1 MIDDKLLRETA
12 DRQAIAELIYRYC
25 RSVDRIDPELGYTI
39 WHDNSYADY
48 GENIYQGTGPGVIDH
63 ICAQHKHALDHSHQV
78 TNITIELDGD
88 KAGSEAYVNAAIRV
102 ERDDKIL
109 QIGFWGRYLD
119 QWSRHDGRWGIDR
132 RVTLCDFDEIREVTP
147 LGQAAL
153 DSRDRS
159 DPSYDILKTR

>member
-1 MIDDKLLRETA
+1 M
-12 DRQAIAELIYRYC
+12 
-25 RSVDRIDPELGYTI
+25 
-39 WHDNSYADY
+39 
-48 GENIYQGTGPGVIDH
+48 
-63 ICAQHKHALDHSHQV
+63 
-78 TNITIELDGD
+78 TNITIELNGD

-119 QWSRHDGRWGIDR
+119 QWSRKDGRWGIDK

-153 DSRDRS
+153 DSRDRT
-159 DPSYDILKTR
+159 DPSYGILDV